1 MTKRRNNRRNPALPI
16 NGAKLRKAMAQEQPA
31 RKVTPALPQAKP
43 QVKR

>member
-16 NGAKLRKAMAQEQPA
+16 NGAKLKRALAQEQPQ
-31 RKVTPALPQAKP
+31 RKVTPALPTAKP